1 MRGLNDHVESS
12 PTKTAKRPG
21 NAGIAAFIPG
31 VTRRCWEKNRCG
43 TKGSERFL
51 EDGSVDV
58 GGNGTAMISHE
69 K

>member
-31 VTRRCWEKNRCG
+31 VARRWEKSAVDPRDP
-43 TKGSERFL
+43 RDFL
-51 EDGSVDV
+51 RMYEDV
-58 GGNGTAMISHE
+58 GGGTATFSHE